1 MAVFNCSMPCSQQ
14 LPVTWYMTLPTN
26 GRTVP
31 VSPYTSL
38 TQVKNIYGIEV
49 SRGTVNECPQGG
61 YLVEQLFVKVKQQ
74 FHLMPVQCSTVCI
87 SGDCSCG
94 TTQVY
99 FSKLSMLYVAGE
111 KGTIVLAPII
121 FIRILI
127 QALQQGNA
135 ASVLGTTS
143 SVIVYPCSVSV
154 FYCYY
159 YTTAFFFCW

>member
-1 MAVFNCSMPCSQQ
+1 MKPPNSQTVSSNDTGVFNCSMPCSQQ

-87 SGDCSCG
+87 SGDCSCD

-99 FSKLSMLYVAGE
+99 FSKLA
-111 KGTIVLAPII
+111 
-121 FIRILI
+121 IL
-127 QALQQGNA
+127 N
-135 ASVLGTTS
+135 VLGKKQAVYGIWQETS
-143 SVIVYPCSVSV
+143 FMLTFTIRSK
-154 FYCYY
+154 
-159 YTTAFFFCW
+159 